1 MSDLLKKYNE
11 QSWKLAYY
19 PPTGNTSVSGRRG
32 TVEVRVDGPDAK
44 LAGSF
49 DKTSLDLENPAPA
62 GGPINVPY
70 MTKVG
75 AEVVTS
81 PTTQPYTP
89 KRTYVDGLQNPD
101 LIARAIDPYK

>member
-19 PPTGNTSVSGRRG
+19 PEANRLASGRNN
-32 TVEVRVDGPDAK
+32 
-44 LAGSF
+44 SF
-49 DKTSLDLENPAPA
+49 QLNPRLLDSQLDDSFNKTNLDLENPAPI
-62 GGPINVPY
+62 GGPINVSY
-70 MTKVG
+70 TTKVG

-89 KRTYVDGLQNPD
+89 TRTYADSLQDRN

>member
-19 PPTGNTSVSGRRG
+19 PDANGIASGRRADLE
-32 TVEVRVDGPDAK
+32 TRPRFLDSRLDD
-44 LAGSF
+44 SF
-49 DKTSLDLENPAPA
+49 DKTNFDLENPAPL

-70 MTKVG
+70 STIVG
-75 AEVVTS
+75 QDIVTS

-89 KRTYVDGLQNPD
+89 TRPYVDSLQDRN
-101 LIARAIDPYK
+101 LIARATDPYK

>member
-19 PPTGNTSVSGRRG
+19 PDANGIASGRRADLE
-32 TVEVRVDGPDAK
+32 THPRFLDSRLDD
-44 LAGSF
+44 SF
-49 DKTSLDLENPAPA
+49 DKTNFDLENPAPL

-70 MTKVG
+70 STIVG
-75 AEVVTS
+75 QDIVTS

-89 KRTYVDGLQNPD
+89 TRPYVDSLQDRN
-101 LIARAIDPYK
+101 LIARATDPYK

>member
-1 MSDLLKKYNE
+1 MGILDIYNKS
-11 QSWKLAYY
+11 QYNS
-19 PPTGNTSVSGRRG
+19 SGPSLS
-32 TVEVRVDGPDAK
+32 PDPIPLSRATTAP
-44 LAGSF
+44 LESSF
-49 DKTSLDLENPAPA
+49 NKTSLDLENPEPT

-75 AEVVTS
+75 AEVITS

-89 KRTYVDGLQNPD
+89 KRTYIDGLQNPD